1 MDLRAAAS
9 ATGRERPPV
18 PRAAIDV
25 RTNAALATL
34 VMLAAAVQLIGLP
47 CALRVWGPAALIA
60 VVPAMVPVIFLTPM
74 HWGLVHEGI
83 HGQLTKRRRLNEW
96 LARTL
101 SIALALPFDTVRFGH
116 LMHHRFTREP
126 YDRPDVHETGAPR
139 WCTWL
144 AYYVRL
150 FGGLY
155 VGELVVPLLA
165 FLPRTLSRTVVLSAV
180 GEEGPVGPEVQRLFG
195 NFAADPA
202 RRYRMRRDW
211 LLSLVVYGA
220 SFWLYGVWWPVL
232 AATMYLRGLWLSL
245 ADNLPHY
252 GVGLGEPGRARNFR
266 VPGGW
271 PVLLMNHHLHQWHHR
286 YPTLPWTALPAVA
299 RASGHDAS
307 DAHASGADRKNAV
320 EVTTED
326 VVKAGARNPSIP
338 TDNADTPYF
347 RAALRQLRGPRGAHV
362 QLGVGPDLADAEP

>member
-1 MDLRAAAS
+1 MNVRAAAS
-9 ATGRERPPV
+9 ATGRARSPV

-25 RTNAALATL
+25 RTNAALVAL

-60 VVPAMVPVIFLTPM
+60 VVPAMMPVILLTPM

-83 HGQLTKRRRLNEW
+83 HGQLMKSRRLNEW
-96 LARTL
+96 LARML

-139 WCTWL
+139 WRAWF

-150 FGGLY
+150 LGGLY

-165 FLPRTLSRTVVLSAV
+165 FLPRKLSRTVVLGAV

-195 NFAADPA
+195 NFAADPV
-202 RRYRMRRDW
+202 RRHRTRRDW
-211 LLSLVVYGA
+211 LLSLAVYGA
-220 SFWLYGVWWPVL
+220 SFWLYGAWWAVL
-232 AATMYLRGLWLSL
+232 AATMYLRGLWLSF

-266 VPGGW
+266 VPRGW

-299 RASGHDAS
+299 RASGHDA
-307 DAHASGADRKNAV
+307 AVAQPSGADRENEM

-326 VVKAGARNPSIP
+326 AAKAGARRKSSH
-338 TDNADTPYF
+338 ADSADVPYF
-347 RAALRQLRGPRGAHV
+347 RAALRQLRGPRGARV
-362 QLGVGPDLADAEP
+362 QLGVGPDLADAGP